1 MIEKVEDKE
10 QIAQGM
16 GGQVVEAV
24 INASGVLFRLRKM
37 TRTGAE
43 ERLN

>member
-16 GGQVVEAV
+16 GGAGRGGYYKCFWGVVQAQEDDK
-24 INASGVLFRLRKM
+24 NWS
-37 TRTGAE
+37 
-43 ERLN
+43 